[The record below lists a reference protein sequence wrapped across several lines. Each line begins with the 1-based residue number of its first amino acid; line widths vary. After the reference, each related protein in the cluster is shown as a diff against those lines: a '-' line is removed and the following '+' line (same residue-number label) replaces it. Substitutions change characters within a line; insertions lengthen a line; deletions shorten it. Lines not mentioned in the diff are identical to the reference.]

1 MNAPTPQ
8 IMRVAWAEGSRLT
21 HRDLADAIEHESRML
36 ALHVVAMHGTWGIAL
51 GLRLSIGG
59 DLHSVRLTAG
69 GAYTARGESVVVA
82 ESMMVQGPAGASGV
96 YDLLISPATA
106 RTECTRDVL
115 PACAAR
121 TRTDAPVLRWVA
133 ASPFG
138 LGEGVRLGREI
149 PIGRVACAADGTLSG
164 VDYSQRRTV
173 TSLARPHVA
182 SGVALPGRVA
192 WHAQNIGLYAKIDT
206 DSAGFTSTP
215 VYYATIGSDPPWPAQ
230 LVGPFLAIANPTATS
245 FTVRLTFGAVT
256 GAASSLFSLLEHA
269 AEVDLR
275 WIGVEAASGC
285 PPTLASLFGIS
296 NPWTS
301 P

>member
-1 MNAPTPQ
+1 MNAPTPP
-8 IMRVAWAEGSRLT
+8 ITRVAWAEGSRLT

-36 ALHVVAMHGTWGIAL
+36 ALHVVAMHGTWGVAL
-51 GLRLSIGG
+51 GLRLAIGS

-82 ESMMVQGPAGASGV
+82 ESMLVHGPVGASGA
-96 YDLLISPATA
+96 YDLLISPAAA
-106 RTECTRDVL
+106 RTRCSRDVL
-115 PACAAR
+115 PACAGR
-121 TRTDAPVLRWVA
+121 TRTDAPTLRWVA

-138 LGEGVRLGREI
+138 LGEGARLGAEI
-149 PIGRVACAADGTLSG
+149 PIGRVTRAADGTLSG

-192 WHAQNIGLYAKIDT
+192 WHVQSFGLYATIDT

-215 VYYATIGSDPPWPAQ
+215 VYYACIGNDPPWPPQ
-230 LVGPFLAIANPTATS
+230 LVGPFVGIANPTPTG
-245 FTVRLTFGAVT
+245 FTARLAFGAVS
-256 GAASSLFSLLEHA
+256 GAAASLFSVLEHA

-285 PPTLASLFGIS
+285 PPTLASFFGIS
-296 NPWTS
+296 NPWAS